1 MEHPLQLSRGSLRQ
15 TDWRA
20 GAVAGLVGGA
30 VLMVVELL
38 WTAATN
44 DVGPWRN
51 AQLVAAIVLGQEV
64 TRVSGHLFSVEV
76 IAVALATHYALG
88 VVFGLV
94 LGGIATAL
102 RLQADLM
109 RMAVLGTVFG
119 VALYLFNF
127 YVLARYFPWFDELRG
142 MPTLIGQI
150 VFGITAALLYR
161 RFAREPRQVPRAA

>member
-1 MEHPLQLSRGSLRQ
+1 MEQPLLLDRSALRR

-30 VLMVVELL
+30 VLMVLELL
-38 WTAATN
+38 WTATTN
-44 DVGPWRN
+44 DAGPWRN
-51 AQLVAAIVLGQEV
+51 SQLVAAIVLGQGV

-102 RLQADLM
+102 RLQADLV
-109 RMAVLGTVFG
+109 RMLVLGAVFG
-119 VALYLFNF
+119 VALYLLNF
-127 YVLARYFPWFDELRG
+127 YALARYFPWFDELRG
-142 MPTLIGQI
+142 VPTLVGQI
-150 VFGITAALLYR
+150 VFGVTAALLYR
-161 RFAREPRQVPRAA
+161 RFARDPGRTPVHD

>member
-1 MEHPLQLSRGSLRQ
+1 MEHPLQLNRSALRQ

-30 VLMVVELL
+30 VLMVLELL
-38 WTAATN
+38 WTAMTN

-51 AQLVAAIVLGQEV
+51 SQLVAAIVLGQGV

-88 VVFGLV
+88 VVFGMV

-102 RLQADLM
+102 RLQADLT
-109 RMAVLGTVFG
+109 RMAVLGALFG

-127 YVLARYFPWFDELRG
+127 YALARYFPWFDELRG
-142 MPTLIGQI
+142 VPTLIGQI

-161 RFAREPRQVPRAA
+161 AFAREPGPLPGKA